1 MTITLTAVQPDSA
14 RRFSA
19 QQMAGQPDHKCAEPV
34 SPAITIFEV
43 VQQTPR
49 FMELL
54 TPEGVKALTATCKK
68 LRQGLRCSVT
78 TIQLT
83 NQGIATLHADKWP
96 SLVMVVVSSA
106 YNFDQKQSGSH
117 PESYLPK
124 REWSTLMSLIGH
136 QASTNDVS
144 LVQQSVAL
152 VVRASHQ
159 SSQNLDT
166 RAHDIALARLAKAWQ
181 GKTQSIRMYLNWW
194 ILQHMDPVK
203 HLQTGSWPHLWFIIF
218 YGNLGNA
225 LPISCFW
232 GEGSS
237 NVKQAEMSHCRL
249 DAEAIQSLVTACPH
263 LSVLTLAGCKLEAA
277 ALSCLNQACL
287 SRQELLDLSENPQGR
302 SGVRSL
308 SSCHLPELYWLS
320 LDDTK
325 LDALA
330 AMYLAQ
336 GQWPKLETLRLFD
349 NQLNVEAVAYVVE
362 GEWRQKLGLSWTCVP
377 EAAFAVLGVAD
388 ACKQIENKRSDSLH
402 VWSVSLARSSF
413 LVWPRLNALTVKNA
427 SLGQMH

>member
-1 MTITLTAVQPDSA
+1 
-14 RRFSA
+14 
-19 QQMAGQPDHKCAEPV
+19 MAGQPDHKCAEPV

-159 SSQNLDT
+159 SSQNWT
-166 RAHDIALARLAKAWQ
+166 
-181 GKTQSIRMYLNWW
+181 
-194 ILQHMDPVK
+194 
-203 HLQTGSWPHLWFIIF
+203 
-218 YGNLGNA
+218 LG
-225 LPISCFW
+225 L
-232 GEGSS
+232 
-237 NVKQAEMSHCRL
+237 M
-249 DAEAIQSLVTACPH
+249 
-263 LSVLTLAGCKLEAA
+263 
-277 ALSCLNQACL
+277 
-287 SRQELLDLSENPQGR
+287 
-302 SGVRSL
+302 
-308 SSCHLPELYWLS
+308 
-320 LDDTK
+320 
-325 LDALA
+325 
-330 AMYLAQ
+330 
-336 GQWPKLETLRLFD
+336 TLRWPAWLKHGKAKH
-349 NQLNVEAVAYVVE
+349 NPY
-362 GEWRQKLGLSWTCVP
+362 
-377 EAAFAVLGVAD
+377 
-388 ACKQIENKRSDSLH
+388 ACI
-402 VWSVSLARSSF
+402 
-413 LVWPRLNALTVKNA
+413 
-427 SLGQMH
+427 